1 MTFLINRMLFITP
14 FTILFIGNCWG
25 ITRTIANA
33 LIWNTT
39 NIANTGAT
47 SSKEGL
53 KNATILLLHTR
64 RNTFSSGSRFEIR
77 AVKAYKSVNFL
88 SLCVTILSFF
98 LFFFCSPCAIHHPY
112 VPRWRGRWMSGT
124 LISRPRGLA
133 SVRRNRERPKAPLF
147 A

>member
-1 MTFLINRMLFITP
+1 MTFLINRMIFITP
-14 FTILFIGNCWG
+14 FTILFIRNCWG
-25 ITRTIANA
+25 ITRTIANV

-53 KNATILLLHTR
+53 KNAIILLLHT
-64 RNTFSSGSRFEIR
+64 FSNGSRFEIR

-98 LFFFCSPCAIHHPY
+98 LFLFFCSPCAIHHPY

-133 SVRRNRERPKAPLF
+133 SARRNRERPKAPLF